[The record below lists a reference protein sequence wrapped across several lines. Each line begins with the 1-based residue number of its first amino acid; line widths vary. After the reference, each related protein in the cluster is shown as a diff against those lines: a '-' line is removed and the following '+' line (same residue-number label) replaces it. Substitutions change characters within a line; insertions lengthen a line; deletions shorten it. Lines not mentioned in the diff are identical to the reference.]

1 MLAEAKFAPPAEG
14 WADLREF
21 AEWYM
26 SLGAPLL
33 CPSDTEVYVSD
44 DALTFPIYR
53 NGRYQVELYV
63 LHNPVAVPRH
73 GHPYVEVIQSFMTG
87 DADLHWSDLSPVLVH
102 PEQHG
107 GETFR
112 KFVRS
117 EAPERKLLLTFERW
131 PEGVKPSTIAAVW
144 KGDTVGPLQ
153 EALVRRF
160 FPQAYVVPGYADIT
174 RAAEA

>member
-1 MLAEAKFAPPAEG
+1 MQAEMQLAAPADE
-14 WADLREF
+14 WADLKTF

-26 SLGAPLL
+26 ALGAPLV
-33 CPSDTEVYVSD
+33 CPVDTEVYVSD
-44 DALTFPIYR
+44 DAVTFPIYR

-63 LHNPVAVPRH
+63 LHNPLAVPRH
-73 GHPYVEVIQSFMTG
+73 GHPYVEVIQSFVTG
-87 DADLHWSDLSPVLVH
+87 DEGATWSELSPVLVH

-107 GETFR
+107 GEDFK
-112 KFVRS
+112 KFVR
-117 EAPERKLLLTFERW
+117 EQRPERKLLLTFERW
-131 PEGVKPSTIAAVW
+131 PENVKPSTIAAVW

-174 RAAEA
+174 RSAL

>member
-1 MLAEAKFAPPAEG
+1 MQAEAQMTAPAE

-63 LHNPVAVPRH
+63 LHNPLAVPQH
-73 GHPYVEVIQSFMTG
+73 SHPFVEVIQSYMTERDG
-87 DADLHWSDLSPVLVH
+87 TRWSELSPTLVY
-102 PEQHG
+102 PDMHG
-107 GETFR
+107 GEDFR
-112 KFVRS
+112 KFCR
-117 EAPERKLLLTFERW
+117 EDRPERKLLLTFERW
-131 PEGVKPSTIAAVW
+131 PANVRPSTLAAVW
-144 KGDTVGPLQ
+144 QGDTVGPLQ
-153 EALVRRF
+153 EALIRRF
-160 FPQAYVVPGYADIT
+160 FPEAYVVPGYADIT
-174 RAAEA
+174 RSAL